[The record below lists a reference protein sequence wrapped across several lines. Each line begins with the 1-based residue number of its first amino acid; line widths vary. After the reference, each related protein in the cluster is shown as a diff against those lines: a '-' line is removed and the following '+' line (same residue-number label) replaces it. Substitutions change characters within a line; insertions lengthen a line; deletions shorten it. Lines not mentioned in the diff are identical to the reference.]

1 MRKKRFAVSKSLAA
15 AVLDRF
21 SHYLLVERGVTPVS
35 AQCYLTD
42 IKQLYAFKP
51 DIAKNP
57 DSINAKLLRE
67 FVQALSDC
75 GITTSTFA
83 RKLSS
88 LRVFGAFLET
98 EYNMP
103 DPAQE
108 LKLPRQK
115 RRLPE
120 TLSQNEIT
128 QLIENTNKAPDRFW
142 ALRARAMLEVAYGAG
157 LRVSELLNL
166 KTSDIDFVE
175 RFVRVFGKRSKE
187 RLVPLGKPAL
197 QAVKDYL
204 TLARE
209 HYARGKITPYLFLN
223 RRGGKLSR
231 MGFWK
236 ILRLCA
242 RLAGIER
249 RITPHILR
257 HSFATHLL
265 EGGADLRVVQEM
277 LGHASIVTTQIYT
290 HIDRTY
296 LREVYQTFHPRG

>member
-1 MRKKRFAVSKSLAA
+1 LRKKRFAVSKSLAS

-21 SHYLLVERGVTPVS
+21 SHYLLVERGVTPIS

-57 DSINAKLLRE
+57 DLINAKLLRE
-67 FVQALSDC
+67 FVRALSDC
-75 GITTSTFA
+75 GITTATFA

-98 EYNMP
+98 EYNIP

-128 QLIENTNKAPDRFW
+128 QLIENTDKAPDRFW
-142 ALRARAMLEVAYGAG
+142 ALRSRAMLEVAYGAG
-157 LRVSELLNL
+157 LRVSELLSL

-204 TLARE
+204 TLARG

>member
-1 MRKKRFAVSKSLAA
+1 MKGKSPGKIRELVSSTLE
-15 AVLDRF
+15 RF
-21 SHYLLVERGVTPVS
+21 SHYLLVERGVTKVS
-35 AQCYLTD
+35 ADCYLAD

-51 DIAKNP
+51 EIAKNP
-57 DSINAKLLRE
+57 ELINSKLLRQ
-67 FVQALSDC
+67 FVQTLSDC
-75 GITTSTFA
+75 GIATSTFA

-88 LRVFGAFLET
+88 LRVFGAFLEA
-98 EYNMP
+98 EYNLP

-108 LKLPRQK
+108 LKLPRPK

-120 TLSQNEIT
+120 TLSQNEVSC
-128 QLIENTNKAPDRFW
+128 LIEGTVKAPDRFW

-166 KTSDIDFVE
+166 KTSDIDMSE
-175 RFVRVFGKRSKE
+175 RFVRIFGKRSKE
-187 RLVPLGKPAL
+187 RLVPLGTPAL

-204 TLARE
+204 ALARE
-209 HYARGKITPYLFLN
+209 HYARGKSTPYLFLN
-223 RRGGKLSR
+223 RRGGRLSR

-236 ILRLCA
+236 ILKQCA

-277 LGHASIVTTQIYT
+277 LGHSSIVTTQIYT

-296 LREVYQTFHPRG
+296 LREVYKTFHPRG